1 MNNVGDGIQTVVPNR
16 CVTAAAMK
24 PFRKAAM
31 AAAHAY
37 GAQSSPQHTTVATLT
52 AVSAAAANPYNTTK
66 NHSTNR
72 RTS

>member
-1 MNNVGDGIQTVVPNR
+1 MNNVGDGIQTVVPNK
-16 CVTAAAMK
+16 CVTAVATE

-31 AAAHAY
+31 AAPHAY